1 MTVTQRTKREVY
13 ERDEGKCRLCSRTY
27 PLERV
32 PHHCFFKS
40 QYKKFDVDFAW
51 NLITICLDCHCE
63 CHLKSKKVPMD
74 LQKAKK
80 AEAREIAQAH
90 RRELGLKR
98 VQLN

>member
-1 MTVTQRTKREVY
+1 
-13 ERDEGKCRLCSRTY
+13 
-27 PLERV
+27 
-32 PHHCFFKS
+32 
-40 QYKKFDVDFAW
+40 
-51 NLITICLDCHCE
+51 
-63 CHLKSKKVPMD
+63 MD